1 MTPAATSEEIKP
13 APRPPRSETADAA
26 RPTGGRPA
34 GGADVRL
41 LTAVDVRIL
50 EGVAI
55 GTSTARLAASLYL
68 SRQGIEYRIGL
79 MMRHFQAANRPALVS
94 RAHSLGVLSVGAWPP
109 RVLPEFHESEKR
121 AERTVP

>member
-1 MTPAATSEEIKP
+1 MTPSATSEEIKP
-13 APRPPRSETADAA
+13 AQRPARSEPADDA
-26 RPTGGRPA
+26 RPADGGPA
-34 GGADVRL
+34 DGAGVRW

-50 EGVAI
+50 EGVAV

-79 MMRHFQAANRPALVS
+79 MMRRFQAANRSALVS

-109 RVLPEFHESEKR
+109 RVLPEFLEPEKGLR
-121 AERTVP
+121 RTVP